1 MQFLIFFAVMEQ
13 GIKNMKAGGLMQ
25 PIITYKERCRTCYSC
40 VRTCPVKAIKVD
52 GGYAEI
58 IYERCIGCGN
68 CLNCPQKAKVVVD
81 RMVKTQE
88 LLASGDPVV
97 AVLGCSFPAFFH
109 TYTPGQLV
117 AGLKSLGFHE
127 VHEGAYGVRMI
138 APFYASEISSTDK
151 PLISTHCPAV
161 VALIERHYPKL
172 IQNLMPV
179 VSPMVAMGRFIK
191 KINGPA
197 TKVIYLSTCIAAK
210 FEIQTPE
217 LANDVDVVLTY
228 NEIELFFR
236 RRGISPANLAE
247 APFDGIDPHHGRMF
261 TLTGGPLKALDI
273 ATDFL
278 DTETV
283 SAEGESHT
291 LEIVRDLADG
301 RISPR
306 YVDLRFCDGG
316 CVDGPGKNRELT
328 HLYKRNLII
337 HFNKSRIP
345 YRTAAHYT
353 KKIPAVNLSQMFHD
367 KSIRLPVPKSEDI
380 RKILNATA
388 KYSHGDELNCR
399 ACGYAPCREHAVA
412 VFQGL
417 ADIGMCLPYNLRKM
431 EEDRGLLLQ
440 KYELMSRELDKQL
453 GEDMIIGDDRE
464 NADVVELIRQVGPT
478 PTTVLIRGE
487 TGTGKELTARAIH
500 RLSTR
505 GDKPLVTVNCTTLTD
520 SLLESELF
528 GHKKGAF
535 TGAISDRKGL
545 FEAADK
551 GSIFLD
557 EIGDITP
564 KLQAEL
570 LRLLDQGEVRPVG
583 GTSVKK
589 VDVRLIAATNKNL
602 EQGVSDGWFRED
614 LYYRLNVFSIDLP
627 PLRDRPESIPILAR
641 HFLEKAGKKLNKRL
655 TGIEERAI
663 TTMRHYRWPGNIRE
677 MQNIIERAAVL
688 SQDGVIRLEN
698 LPSVFREI
706 HDNCAGVLPVARKIS
721 FKAERETHVGH
732 LEKNLIQ
739 RYIEESDGNVSKA
752 ARLADIPRR
761 TFYRLLEKNGITIQ
775 RKRQEKT

>member
-1 MQFLIFFAVMEQ
+1 
-13 GIKNMKAGGLMQ
+13 MQ

-81 RMVKTQE
+81 RMVMAQE
-88 LLASGDPVV
+88 LLTSGDPVV

-109 TYTPGQLV
+109 SFTPGQLV

-127 VHEGAYGVRMI
+127 VHEGAYGARMI
-138 APFYASEISSTDK
+138 APYYAEKIAQTDR

-161 VALIERHYPKL
+161 VDLIERHYPKL
-172 IQNLMPV
+172 LPNLMPV

-191 KINGPA
+191 QTLGPH
-197 TKVIYLSTCIAAK
+197 TKVVYLSTCIAAK
-210 FEIQTPE
+210 FEIQSPE
-217 LANDVDVVLTY
+217 VAPDVDLVLTY
-228 NEIELFFR
+228 GEIELFFR
-236 RRGISPANLAE
+236 RRGISPANLTE
-247 APFDGIDPHHGRMF
+247 AGFDGIDPQHGRMF
-261 TLTGGPLKALDI
+261 TLSGGPLRALDI

-283 SAEGESHT
+283 AAEGESHT
-291 LEIVRDLADG
+291 LEIVRDLAAG

-337 HFNKSRIP
+337 RFNSSKIP
-345 YRTAAHYT
+345 YRTAEHY
-353 KKIPAVNLSQMFHD
+353 KKAQPPKQLTQGFTD
-367 KSIRLPVPKSEDI
+367 KSVKLPAPKNEDV
-380 RKILNATA
+380 RRILNATG
-388 KYSHGDELNCR
+388 KFSQGDELNCR
-399 ACGYAPCREHAVA
+399 ACGYATCREHAVA

-417 ADIGMCLPYNLRKM
+417 ADVGMCLPYNLRKM

-464 NADVVELIRQVGPT
+464 NSGVVDLIRQVGPT

-505 GDKPLVTVNCTTLTD
+505 ADKPLVTVNCTTLTD

-535 TGAISDRKGL
+535 TGAIADRKGL
-545 FEAADK
+545 FEAADG

-583 GTSVKK
+583 GTSIKRVN
-589 VDVRLIAATNKNL
+589 VRLIAATNKDL
-602 EQGVSDGWFRED
+602 ELGVRDGWFRED

-627 PLRDRPESIPILAR
+627 PLRDRPESIPILSR
-641 HFLEKAGKKLNKRL
+641 HFLEKARKKLNKRL
-655 TGIEERAI
+655 TGLEERAI
-663 TTMRHYRWPGNIRE
+663 NAMRHYRWPGNIRE

-698 LPSVFREI
+698 LPSVFSQIFEE
-706 HDNCAGVLPVARKIS
+706 HAGALPGIRRTS
-721 FKAERETHVGH
+721 FKAERETHVGR
-732 LEKNLIQ
+732 LEKNLIL
-739 RYIEESDGNVSKA
+739 RYLEEAGGNVSKA

-761 TFYRLLEKNGITIQ
+761 TFYRLLEKNAISIQ
-775 RKRQEKT
+775 RKPDLELTNATQT

>member
-1 MQFLIFFAVMEQ
+1 MY
-13 GIKNMKAGGLMQ
+13 
-25 PIITYKERCRTCYSC
+25 PIVTYKERCRTCYSC

-52 GGYAEI
+52 AGYAEI

-88 LLASGDPVV
+88 LLASEDPVV

-109 TYTPGQLV
+109 AYSPGQLV

-127 VHEGAYGVRMI
+127 VHEGAYGVQMI
-138 APFYASEISSTDK
+138 APHYTEKIAKTDH

-161 VALIERHYPKL
+161 VAIIERHYPKL
-172 IQNLMPV
+172 VPNLMPV
-179 VSPMVAMGRFIK
+179 VSPMLAMGRLIK
-191 KINGPA
+191 ETLGEN
-197 TKVIYLSTCIAAK
+197 TKVVYLSTCIAAK
-210 FEIQTPE
+210 FEIQSP
-217 LANDVDVVLTY
+217 DVAKYIDVVLTY
-228 NEIELFFR
+228 AEIELFFR

-247 APFDGIDPHHGRMF
+247 AGFDGIDPRDARMF
-261 TLTGGPLKALDI
+261 TLTGGTLQALGI
-273 ATDFL
+273 TTDFL

-283 SAEGESHT
+283 AAEGESHT
-291 LEIVRDLADG
+291 LEIVRDLAAG
-301 RISPR
+301 RINPR

-316 CVDGPGKNRELT
+316 CIDGPGKNLELT

-337 HFNKSRIP
+337 NANKSKIP
-345 YRTAAHYT
+345 YKMALHYRTAT
-353 KKIPAVNLSQMFHD
+353 TPSNLSQIFSD
-367 KSIRLPVPKSEDI
+367 KSIKLPVPKNEDV
-380 RKILNATA
+380 RRILNVSG
-388 KYSHGDELNCR
+388 KFSQGDELNCR
-399 ACGYAPCREHAVA
+399 ACGYATCREHAVA

-500 RLSTR
+500 RLSIKA
-505 GDKPLVTVNCTTLTD
+505 DKPLVTVNCTTLTD

-528 GHKKGAF
+528 GYKKGAF
-535 TGAISDRKGL
+535 TGAVSDRKGL
-545 FEAADK
+545 FEYAD
-551 GSIFLD
+551 GGTIFLD

-583 GTSVKK
+583 STVVKK
-589 VDVRLIAATNKNL
+589 VNVRLIAATNKDL
-602 EQGVSDGWFRED
+602 EQGVKEGWFRED
-614 LYYRLNVFSIDLP
+614 LYYRLNVFSIVLP
-627 PLRDRPESIPILAR
+627 PLRERSESIPILAR
-641 HFLEKAGKKLNKRL
+641 HFLEKARKKLNKRL

-663 TTMRHYRWPGNIRE
+663 TAMRHYHWPGNIRE

-688 SQDGVIRLEN
+688 SNDGIIRLEN

-706 HDNCAGVLPVARKIS
+706 YDNRAGVLPTARKIS
-721 FKAERETHVGH
+721 FKAERETHVGR
-732 LEKNLIQ
+732 LERNLIL
-739 RYIEESDGNVSKA
+739 RYIEEADGNISKA
-752 ARLADIPRR
+752 AKLADIPRR
-761 TFYRLLEKNGITIQ
+761 TFYRLLEKNGIMIQ
-775 RKRQEKT
+775 RRQNNPLPLKEESNP